1 MSSSAYLAA
10 LFVLIVPSVVSAQGS
25 VAPQIVPADSS
36 GGLTL
41 EAATTTSLAGHPLVE
56 AARARLD
63 AARGDRAAVGALP
76 NPVATLWIENAG
88 YPGQDDR
95 VLMKETSFYLTY
107 PFESLFQRSPRRAR
121 AEEDVRAAEASL
133 VLARRLVAGETAR
146 AFFAVALAQAQR
158 EEADANFRRMHQLVS
173 YNRVRVD
180 EGVTAERE
188 LLRLQIEL
196 DRTANDLVLAEVD
209 LGRSQARL
217 APYLNITSSSRYV
230 AISVVVPP
238 PRTSSG
244 SLFPNEAQMLDAA
257 LARRPELVSGRA
269 RVRAAAAAAD
279 YERSLSLRQLGAT
292 FGNKASGGQN
302 SMVLGLGFTVP
313 LFNLNGG
320 GVRRAT
326 GERIALDHDLAW
338 VERSIRAE
346 VQSLYDAALR
356 LTRQLGLMEDTFL
369 SRAESVHQLTLA
381 AYREGGATLLQVLDA
396 TRMLTETRLAF
407 ARTLYAQRE
416 SLFFLALASGS
427 DPADALDLLQ
437 QWTSATAIAGRTG
450 DQP

>member
-1 MSSSAYLAA
+1 
-10 LFVLIVPSVVSAQGS
+10 
-25 VAPQIVPADSS
+25 
-36 GGLTL
+36 
-41 EAATTTSLAGHPLVE
+41 
-56 AARARLD
+56 
-63 AARGDRAAVGALP
+63 
-76 NPVATLWIENAG
+76 
-88 YPGQDDR
+88 
-95 VLMKETSFYLTY
+95 
-107 PFESLFQRSPRRAR
+107 
-121 AEEDVRAAEASL
+121 
-133 VLARRLVAGETAR
+133 
-146 AFFAVALAQAQR
+146 
-158 EEADANFRRMHQLVS
+158 
-173 YNRVRVD
+173 
-180 EGVTAERE
+180 
-188 LLRLQIEL
+188 
-196 DRTANDLVLAEVD
+196 
-209 LGRSQARL
+209 
-217 APYLNITSSSRYV
+217 
-230 AISVVVPP
+230 
-238 PRTSSG
+238 
-244 SLFPNEAQMLDAA
+244 
-257 LARRPELVSGRA
+257 
-269 RVRAAAAAAD
+269 VRAAAAAAD